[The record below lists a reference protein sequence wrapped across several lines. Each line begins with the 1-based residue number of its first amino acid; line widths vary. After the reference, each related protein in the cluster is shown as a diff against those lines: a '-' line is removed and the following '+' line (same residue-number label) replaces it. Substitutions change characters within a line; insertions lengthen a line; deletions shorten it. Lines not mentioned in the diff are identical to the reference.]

1 MMLLV
6 FEHVKYE
13 GGEKG
18 YLKKYNFQYLIGG
31 EIQWVWKDK
40 GLWSVWWRMREYI
53 LLQMGSMRLQRSILN
68 LKNQLIVLIV

>member
-31 EIQWVWKDK
+31 EIQWVWK
-40 GLWSVWWRMREYI
+40 R
-53 LLQMGSMRLQRSILN
+53 
-68 LKNQLIVLIV
+68 